1 MREIRKK
8 QKKLYK
14 AMRILLYAAI
24 AVLVVYIGAE
34 PMVAKASHVAAL
46 VMNYVCDALV
56 IASMFM
62 LLMYYSKYGKV
73 DGYLSRIED
82 ELADAGYY
90 LSDRPEREIQPLT
103 AAVLADLDRYGYTVE
118 RDLELSE
125 MPFDARAMKKKE
137 FFYVVETEALT
148 RGDILA
154 YSDAAFTDLT
164 VQKMKRRGSGVIL
177 FVTDTAGEDA
187 IDLSKS
193 ITCYGKRDQLQI
205 AYAIAEAD
213 TGRVYFLGNRVSKCQ
228 QMIANYVMG
237 CELPIADANK
247 GERLPFQDKLEE
259 KMKTFTL
266 AEFKNGTFFAHD

>member
-34 PMVAKASHVAAL
+34 PLVAKASHVAAL

-90 LSDRPEREIQPLT
+90 LSDRPQRCWQTWIGTATPLSEIWNSARCPLT
-103 AAVLADLDRYGYTVE
+103 
-118 RDLELSE
+118 LE
-125 MPFDARAMKKKE
+125 P
-137 FFYVVETEALT
+137 
-148 RGDILA
+148 
-154 YSDAAFTDLT
+154 
-164 VQKMKRRGSGVIL
+164 
-177 FVTDTAGEDA
+177 
-187 IDLSKS
+187 
-193 ITCYGKRDQLQI
+193 
-205 AYAIAEAD
+205 
-213 TGRVYFLGNRVSKCQ
+213 
-228 QMIANYVMG
+228 
-237 CELPIADANK
+237 
-247 GERLPFQDKLEE
+247 
-259 KMKTFTL
+259 
-266 AEFKNGTFFAHD
+266 

>member
-103 AAVLADLDRYGYTVE
+103 AAVLADLDRYGHTVE
-118 RDLELSE
+118 RDLELCD
-125 MPFDARAMKKKE
+125 MPVGVAHISP
-137 FFYVVETEALT
+137 VHS
-148 RGDILA
+148 DIP
-154 YSDAAFTDLT
+154 FPP
-164 VQKMKRRGSGVIL
+164 QHH
-177 FVTDTAGEDA
+177 
-187 IDLSKS
+187 
-193 ITCYGKRDQLQI
+193 LQ
-205 AYAIAEAD
+205 
-213 TGRVYFLGNRVSKCQ
+213 Q
-228 QMIANYVMG
+228 
-237 CELPIADANK
+237 
-247 GERLPFQDKLEE
+247 
-259 KMKTFTL
+259 
-266 AEFKNGTFFAHD
+266 

>member
-34 PMVAKASHVAAL
+34 PMVAKASHMAAL

-118 RDLELSE
+118 RDLELCD

-164 VQKMKRRGSGVIL
+164 VQKMKRRGNGVIL
-177 FVTDTAGEDA
+177 FVTDTAGEDP
-187 IDLSKS
+187 L
-193 ITCYGKRDQLQI
+193 T
-205 AYAIAEAD
+205 
-213 TGRVYFLGNRVSKCQ
+213 
-228 QMIANYVMG
+228 
-237 CELPIADANK
+237 
-247 GERLPFQDKLEE
+247 
-259 KMKTFTL
+259 
-266 AEFKNGTFFAHD
+266 

>member
-34 PMVAKASHVAAL
+34 PLVAKASHVAAL

-125 MPFDARAMKKKE
+125 MPFDARANEKKE

-164 VQKMKRRGSGVIL
+164 VQKMKRSGSGVIL
-177 FVTDTAGEDA
+177 FVTDTAGENA
-187 IDLSKS
+187 DLSKS

-205 AYAIAEAD
+205 AYACRGGHRTGVLLGQPGEQMPADDCQLCNGLRIAHC
-213 TGRVYFLGNRVSKCQ
+213 RCK
-228 QMIANYVMG
+228 
-237 CELPIADANK
+237 
-247 GERLPFQDKLEE
+247 
-259 KMKTFTL
+259 
-266 AEFKNGTFFAHD
+266 

>member
-1 MREIRKK
+1 
-8 QKKLYK
+8 
-14 AMRILLYAAI
+14 
-24 AVLVVYIGAE
+24 
-34 PMVAKASHVAAL
+34 
-46 VMNYVCDALV
+46 MNYVCDALV

-164 VQKMKRRGSGVIL
+164 VQKMKRH
-177 FVTDTAGEDA
+177 
-187 IDLSKS
+187 
-193 ITCYGKRDQLQI
+193 
-205 AYAIAEAD
+205 
-213 TGRVYFLGNRVSKCQ
+213 
-228 QMIANYVMG
+228 NYLTYLRMQH
-237 CELPIADANK
+237 CRKA
-247 GERLPFQDKLEE
+247 LEE
-259 KMKTFTL
+259 GVSVLNACTESGFPDYSSFLKTFRRLYGITP
-266 AEFKNGTFFAHD
+266 AEYRAQNRTVVR

>member
-1 MREIRKK
+1 MREIRIK

-137 FFYVVETEALT
+137 FFFLHGSSVE
-148 RGDILA
+148 GH
-154 YSDAAFTDLT
+154 
-164 VQKMKRRGSGVIL
+164 
-177 FVTDTAGEDA
+177 
-187 IDLSKS
+187 
-193 ITCYGKRDQLQI
+193 
-205 AYAIAEAD
+205 
-213 TGRVYFLGNRVSKCQ
+213 
-228 QMIANYVMG
+228 
-237 CELPIADANK
+237 
-247 GERLPFQDKLEE
+247 
-259 KMKTFTL
+259 L
-266 AEFKNGTFFAHD
+266 AEFQISLNGVAVPIQVCQHRCGQRLDLPLRSIGQIIPGVCQFVLNAAEIPVHFTVLGVVHQKHEHRGDHQRVAHIIHHQCSHVTGLCYHRLRTDIHHQHCNSCVQQNAHGFI

>member
-118 RDLELSE
+118 RDLELSD

-164 VQKMKRRGSGVIL
+164 VQKMKRSGSGVIL
-177 FVTDTAGEDA
+177 F
-187 IDLSKS
+187 
-193 ITCYGKRDQLQI
+193 
-205 AYAIAEAD
+205 AEAD

>member
-56 IASMFM
+56 IAVLCMFM

-118 RDLELSE
+118 RDLELCD
-125 MPFDARAMKKKE
+125 MPFDARASRKKK
-137 FFYVVETEALT
+137 
-148 RGDILA
+148 
-154 YSDAAFTDLT
+154 YSF
-164 VQKMKRRGSGVIL
+164 MWWRRKR
-177 FVTDTAGEDA
+177 
-187 IDLSKS
+187 
-193 ITCYGKRDQLQI
+193 
-205 AYAIAEAD
+205 
-213 TGRVYFLGNRVSKCQ
+213 
-228 QMIANYVMG
+228 
-237 CELPIADANK
+237 
-247 GERLPFQDKLEE
+247 
-259 KMKTFTL
+259 
-266 AEFKNGTFFAHD
+266 

>member
-103 AAVLADLDRYGYTVE
+103 AAVLADLDRYGYTIE

-154 YSDAAFTDLT
+154 Y
-164 VQKMKRRGSGVIL
+164 
-177 FVTDTAGEDA
+177 
-187 IDLSKS
+187 
-193 ITCYGKRDQLQI
+193 
-205 AYAIAEAD
+205 
-213 TGRVYFLGNRVSKCQ
+213 
-228 QMIANYVMG
+228 
-237 CELPIADANK
+237 LPI
-247 GERLPFQDKLEE
+247 
-259 KMKTFTL
+259 
-266 AEFKNGTFFAHD
+266 